1 MDINQVSLE
10 KQNQKEGGKGIYY
23 KKLACAIMEADNSKV
38 CWVNTPAQ
46 TWWSSGLW
54 DKEELMP

>member
-1 MDINQVSLE
+1 MKLFKKVDINQVSLE
-10 KQNQKEGGKGIYY
+10 KQNQKEGGKRNYY

-46 TWWSSGLW
+46 T
-54 DKEELMP
+54 